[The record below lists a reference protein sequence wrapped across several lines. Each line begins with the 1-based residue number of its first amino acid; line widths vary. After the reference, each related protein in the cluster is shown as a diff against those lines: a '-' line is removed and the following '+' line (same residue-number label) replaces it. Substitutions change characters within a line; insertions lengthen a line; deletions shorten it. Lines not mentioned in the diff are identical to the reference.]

1 MVFENFIDA
10 GSAIKRSSVASEKR
24 ERKGKT
30 RGKWIKIE
38 MNDNAANAFEL
49 FKSCI
54 QFIRVIRDRRGGR
67 SIGSV
72 RY

>member
-10 GSAIKRSSVASEKR
+10 RSAIKRSSVASEKR

-30 RGKWIKIE
+30 RKWIKIE

-54 QFIRVIRDRRGGR
+54 QFIRVIRDRRAGR